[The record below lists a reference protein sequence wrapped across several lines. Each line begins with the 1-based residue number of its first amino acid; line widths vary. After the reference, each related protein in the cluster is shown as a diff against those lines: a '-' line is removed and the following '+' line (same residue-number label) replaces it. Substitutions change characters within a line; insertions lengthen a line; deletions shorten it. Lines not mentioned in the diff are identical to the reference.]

1 MHGYILR
8 ASRLAMLLGSLGLVT
23 GQLLADDTPANPPIE
38 PVPTSELGVPESETV
53 PPDVDVAT
61 EPVETGEACASGDCQ
76 SCKPKKP
83 PLIRTLKQKWHQ
95 FDKEQLHPDHCW
107 PQQYTRES
115 QRRVYAPLR
124 QQVLNGQNLESTIW
138 LHYFDEKEPAQLNPA
153 GESRLQYLAS
163 RRTNLSSTILLQTSF
178 DDSLDQQRVA
188 AVSDYLSRIS
198 RQGIAWNVI
207 PANRG
212 KPWGLFGL
220 EGPKTIDNMIGI
232 AGQPP
237 RYQPQIMQSFLTS
250 GDDSQN

>member
-8 ASRLAMLLGSLGLVT
+8 ASRLAMLLGSLGLLA
-23 GQLLADDTPANPPIE
+23 GHGLADDAVQTAPIE
-38 PVPTSELGVPESETV
+38 PVPASELGVPESEIV
-53 PPDVDVAT
+53 G
-61 EPVETGEACASGDCQ
+61 EPVVTGEACATGDCQ

-107 PQQYTRES
+107 PYQYARES
-115 QRRVYAPLR
+115 QRRVYAPLK
-124 QQVLNGQNLESTIW
+124 QQVLNGQNLEQTMW
-138 LHYFDEKEPAQLNPA
+138 LHYFDVDKPTQLNAA

-163 RRTNLSSTILLQTSF
+163 RRTNISPTVLLQTSF
-178 DDSLDQQRVA
+178 DTALDQQRVA
-188 AVSDYLSRIS
+188 TVSDYLARIS
-198 RQGIAWNVI
+198 QQGIAWNVV